1 MGVCGAMLLVG
12 LVFGDA
18 VEHPALRGARTPI
31 EAPSWAEVA
40 RRYVWY
46 CSLLLAGGI
55 TAGLSVMGAGGRLAM
70 RLLAATSPDEAQG
83 QITDADEIVGEITVD
98 GTIGFIVFIGIF
110 GGVVAAAIYLVVRRM
125 LPPRRLGGLAFGA
138 ALLIVLGT
146 TIDPLRDENPDFD
159 IVGPDW
165 LSVLVFTAMALAFGV
180 VLAGFMARLSAWLPP
195 PSLARR
201 TLVRYLPVAAVAVF
215 GFSVTLA
222 LVLLGIL
229 VVVATRW
236 TVLLDAVRSPM
247 FVRIGRVA
255 LLALVVVS
263 LPGAIVSIAN
273 ILNG

>member
-1 MGVCGAMLLVG
+1 MV
-12 LVFGDA
+12 
-18 VEHPALRGARTPI
+18 
-31 EAPSWAEVA
+31 
-40 RRYVWY
+40 
-46 CSLLLAGGI
+46 
-55 TAGLSVMGAGGRLAM
+55 
-70 RLLAATSPDEAQG
+70 LLAAARGRDHGGPQRDGRGRTPRHAPAGGHVPDEAQG
-83 QITDADEIVGEITVD
+83 QITDADEIVGEITVG
-98 GTIGFIVFIGIF
+98 GTIGFIVFIGIV
-110 GGVVAAAIYLVVRRM
+110 GGVVAGAIYLVVRRM

-146 TIDPLRDENPDFD
+146 TVDPLRDENPDFD

-165 LSVLVFTAMALAFGV
+165 LSVLVFTAMSLAFGV

-255 LLALVVVS
+255 LLALVVVLAPWRDREHRQHPQRLIRDQPS
-263 LPGAIVSIAN
+263 VVG
-273 ILNG
+273 